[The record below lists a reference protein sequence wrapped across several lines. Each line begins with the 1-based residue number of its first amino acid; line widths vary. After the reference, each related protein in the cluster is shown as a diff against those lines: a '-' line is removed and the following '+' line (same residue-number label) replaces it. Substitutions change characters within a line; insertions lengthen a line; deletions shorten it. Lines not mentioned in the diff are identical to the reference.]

1 MKHVVKK
8 LVGKFSPTFG
18 NFKLFLFMSRI
29 GKTPVTLPDKVK
41 IDLAADGT
49 IAVEGPKGKLSW
61 QLPKAIKVHVE
72 GTILHVERENEERAT
87 RALHGLARALINNM
101 VAGVHQGFRRD
112 LEIQG
117 VGFRAAL
124 KGTQLDLSI
133 GYSHP
138 VLFDVPEGI
147 KITVTDNTKISVEG
161 IDKHLVGQVA
171 ADIRAYYP
179 PEPYK
184 GKGIR
189 YAGEQVRRKEGKT
202 VQ

>member
-1 MKHVVKK
+1 
-8 LVGKFSPTFG
+8 
-18 NFKLFLFMSRI
+18 MSRI
-29 GKTPVTLPDKVK
+29 GKTPISLPDKVK
-41 IDLAADGT
+41 VAVSGNLVT
-49 IAVEGPKGKLSW
+49 VEGPKGKLNW
-61 QLPKAIKVHVE
+61 ELPKGISISVE
-72 GTILHVERENEERAT
+72 GTTASVARANDDREV
-87 RALHGLARALINNM
+87 RALHGLSRALLNNM
-101 VAGVHQGFRRD
+101 VTGVSAGFRKD

-117 VGFRAAL
+117 VGFRAAV
-124 KGTQLDLSI
+124 KGAKLDLSI

-138 VLFDVPEGI
+138 VLFPIPKEI
-147 KITVTDNTKISVEG
+147 KVAVTDNTKISIEG

-189 YAGEQVRRKEGKT
+189 YANEQVRRKEGKT

>member
-1 MKHVVKK
+1 
-8 LVGKFSPTFG
+8 
-18 NFKLFLFMSRI
+18 MSRI
-29 GKTPVTLPDKVK
+29 GKTPITLPDKVMVSV
-41 IDLAADGT
+41 ADGNQVT
-49 IAVEGPKGKLSW
+49 VEGPKGKLSW
-61 QLPKAIKVHVE
+61 ELPKGITISTE
-72 GTILHVERENEERAT
+72 GSVITVSRANEHREV
-87 RALHGLARALINNM
+87 RALHGLSRALINNM
-101 VAGVHQGFRRD
+101 VSGVSSGFRRD

-117 VGFRAAL
+117 VGFRAAV
-124 KGTQLDLSI
+124 KGDKLDLSI

-138 VLFDVPEGI
+138 VLFQIPNEI
-147 KITVTDNTKISVEG
+147 KIAVTDNTKISIEG

-189 YAGEQVRRKEGKT
+189 YSDEVVRRKEGKT

>member
-1 MKHVVKK
+1 
-8 LVGKFSPTFG
+8 
-18 NFKLFLFMSRI
+18 MSRI
-29 GKTPVTLPDKVK
+29 GKTPISLPDKVK
-41 IDLAADGT
+41 VSVASGNEVT
-49 IAVEGPKGKLSW
+49 VEGPKGTLKW
-61 QLPKAIKVHVE
+61 ELPKAIAIASE
-72 GTILHVERENEERAT
+72 GATLTVTRANEERST
-87 RALHGLARALINNM
+87 RALHGLSRALISNM
-101 VAGVHQGFRRD
+101 VTGVSKGFRKD

-117 VGFRAAL
+117 VGFRAAV
-124 KGTQLDLSI
+124 KGDKLDLSI

-138 VLFDVPEGI
+138 ILFPIPSEI
-147 KITVTDNTKISVEG
+147 KIAVTDNTKISVEG

-189 YAGEQVRRKEGKT
+189 YSDEQVRRKEGKT

>member
-1 MKHVVKK
+1 
-8 LVGKFSPTFG
+8 
-18 NFKLFLFMSRI
+18 MSRI
-29 GKTPVTLPDKVK
+29 GKTPINLPDKVK
-41 IDLAADGT
+41 VTVADGNRVH
-49 IAVEGPKGKLSW
+49 VEGPKGKLNW
-61 QLPKAIKVHVE
+61 ELPQGITLSIDGSIVNVTRSSE
-72 GTILHVERENEERAT
+72 DREV
-87 RALHGLARALINNM
+87 RALHGLTRALVSNM
-101 VAGVHQGFRRD
+101 VTGVSAGFRKD

-117 VGFRAAL
+117 VGFRAAV
-124 KGTQLDLSI
+124 KGDKLDLSV

-138 VLFDVPEGI
+138 VLFPIPSEI
-147 KITVTDNTKISVEG
+147 KVAVTDNTKISIEG

>member
-1 MKHVVKK
+1 
-8 LVGKFSPTFG
+8 
-18 NFKLFLFMSRI
+18 MSRI
-29 GKTPVTLPDKVK
+29 GKTPISLPDKVK
-41 IDLAADGT
+41 V
-49 IAVEGPKGKLSW
+49 AVTGNQVIIEGPKGKLNW
-61 QLPKAIKVHVE
+61 ELPKGITLSVE
-72 GTILHVERENEERAT
+72 GTTANVVRANDDREV
-87 RALHGLARALINNM
+87 RALHGLSRALINNM
-101 VAGVHQGFRRD
+101 VTGVSAGFRKD

-117 VGFRAAL
+117 VGFRAAV
-124 KGTQLDLSI
+124 KGDKLDLSI

-138 VLFDVPEGI
+138 VLFPIPAEI
-147 KITVTDNTKISVEG
+147 KVAVTDNTKISIEG

-189 YAGEQVRRKEGKT
+189 YANEQVRRKEGKT

>member
-1 MKHVVKK
+1 
-8 LVGKFSPTFG
+8 
-18 NFKLFLFMSRI
+18 MSRI
-29 GKTPVTLPDKVK
+29 GKTPISLPDKVK
-41 IDLAADGT
+41 VTVAPSNEVI
-49 IAVEGPKGKLSW
+49 VEGPKGKLTW
-61 QLPKAIKVHVE
+61 ELPKAIAISSE
-72 GTILHVERENEERAT
+72 GSTLTVSRANDERST
-87 RALHGLARALINNM
+87 RALHGLSRALLNNM
-101 VAGVHQGFRRD
+101 VTGVSKGFRKD

-117 VGFRAAL
+117 VGFRAAV
-124 KGTQLDLSI
+124 KGDKLDLSI

-138 VLFDVPEGI
+138 ILFAIPSEI
-147 KITVTDNTKISVEG
+147 KIAVTDNTKISVEG

-189 YAGEQVRRKEGKT
+189 YSDEQVRRKEGKT

>member
-1 MKHVVKK
+1 
-8 LVGKFSPTFG
+8 
-18 NFKLFLFMSRI
+18 MSRI
-29 GKTPVTLPDKVK
+29 GKTPISLPDKVK
-41 IDLAADGT
+41 VTVSNGNLVT
-49 IAVEGPKGKLSW
+49 VEGPKGKLSW
-61 QLPKAIKVHVE
+61 ELPKGITISIE
-72 GTILHVERENEERAT
+72 GTTLTVVRANDERQV
-87 RALHGLARALINNM
+87 RALHGLSRALLSNM
-101 VAGVHQGFRRD
+101 VTGVSNGFRRD

-117 VGFRAAL
+117 VGFRAAV
-124 KGTQLDLSI
+124 KGDKLDLSI

-138 VLFDVPEGI
+138 VLFQIPNEI
-147 KITVTDNTKISVEG
+147 KVAVTDNTKISIEG

-189 YAGEQVRRKEGKT
+189 YSDEVVRRKEGKT

>member
-1 MKHVVKK
+1 
-8 LVGKFSPTFG
+8 
-18 NFKLFLFMSRI
+18 MSRI
-29 GKTPVTLPDKVK
+29 GKTPITLPEKVK
-41 IDLAADGT
+41 ILLNEDGLVV
-49 IAVEGPKGKLSW
+49 VEGPKGKLSW
-61 QLPKAIKVHVE
+61 QLPK
-72 GTILHVERENEERAT
+72 TINCCLQENVILLERANDARAT
-87 RALHGLARALINNM
+87 RALHGLARALVNNM
-101 VAGVHQGFRRD
+101 VLGVAQGFKKE

-117 VGFRAAL
+117 VGFRCAV
-124 KGTQLDLSI
+124 KGEFLDLSI

-138 VLFDVPEGI
+138 VLF
-147 KITVTDNTKISVEG
+147 KIPKEVKVTVTDNTKITIDG

>member
-1 MKHVVKK
+1 
-8 LVGKFSPTFG
+8 
-18 NFKLFLFMSRI
+18 MSRI
-29 GKTPVTLPDKVK
+29 GKTPISLPDKVTVT
-41 IDLAADGT
+41 LSGGNQVV
-49 IAVEGPKGKLSW
+49 VEGPKGKLNW
-61 QLPKAIKVHVE
+61 ELPKAISLTVE
-72 GTILHVERENEERAT
+72 GTTVNVSRSGDDRST
-87 RALHGLARALINNM
+87 RALHGLSRALINNM
-101 VAGVHQGFRRD
+101 VTGVSKGFRRD

-117 VGFRAAL
+117 VGFRAAV
-124 KGTQLDLSI
+124 KGDKLDLSI

-138 VLFDVPEGI
+138 VLFPIPKEI
-147 KITVTDNTKISVEG
+147 KVAVTDNTKISIEG

-189 YAGEQVRRKEGKT
+189 YSDEVVRRKEGKT

>member
-1 MKHVVKK
+1 
-8 LVGKFSPTFG
+8 
-18 NFKLFLFMSRI
+18 MSRI
-29 GKTPVTLPDKVK
+29 GKSPISLPDKVK
-41 IDLAADGT
+41 LTVADGGKVT
-49 IAVEGPKGKLSW
+49 VEGPKGKLSW
-61 QLPKAIKVHVE
+61 ELPKEISASVE
-72 GTILHVERENEERAT
+72 GTTVTVARATEDRST
-87 RALHGLARALINNM
+87 RALHGLSRALINNM
-101 VAGVHQGFRRD
+101 VTGVSKGFRKD

-117 VGFRAAL
+117 VGFRAAV
-124 KGTQLDLSI
+124 KGDKLDLSI

-138 VLFDVPEGI
+138 VLFPIPAEI
-147 KITVTDNTKISVEG
+147 KVAVTDNTKISIEG

-189 YAGEQVRRKEGKT
+189 YSDEQVRRKEGKT